1 MMLPLLLA
9 AALAVASGP
18 HAVDLGPAKFYA
30 QSDAGAQLVGLDI
43 VVSAGTA
50 RQGATQ
56 NGLAA
61 LAAQTLLFSKLDGVR
76 LTDRITAAGGSID
89 FAVAPDV
96 VRFDVE
102 ALPSALPAIGADLA
116 RAIAAPD
123 TSPET
128 VAAARTA
135 LGARIDD
142 AQSNPITVGV
152 EMLRAS
158 YYAGPAG
165 GPPFG
170 TNASLANLSPADV
183 GAFFGAHYLR
193 GSAFATATGNV
204 DDAATAATGSVLAA
218 LNSGSEAPVALRTQ
232 PFTAQPKRLIA
243 QRQIGVPFA
252 MVGFAAPALT
262 DRDFPAMLVVR
273 SLLDD
278 VAARQNPTTLALFQR
293 GINVVYAY
301 DVKPATFTVAI
312 NGSEIDPTAGLTVL
326 QAILKTAVSKPLG
339 RDVIKRYKETARGD
353 WALEAVTFT
362 DRAWQIA
369 SAVNQGADPAAAQ
382 SVADAIDH
390 VTPADIERVAKTY
403 LQRYAV
409 AIVVPRRAAQ

>member
-1 MMLPLLLA
+1 MLPLLLA
-9 AALAVASGP
+9 AALAVASVP
-18 HAVDLGPAKFYA
+18 RAVDVGPSAFYA

-61 LAAQTLLFSKLDGVR
+61 LAAQTLLFTKLDGVR
-76 LTDRITAAGGSID
+76 LVDRVAAAGGSID
-89 FAVAPDV
+89 FTVEPDV
-96 VRFDVE
+96 VRFSVE
-102 ALPSALPAIGADLA
+102 ALPAALPAIGADLA

-123 TSPET
+123 ASPQT
-128 VAAARTA
+128 VAAARIA

-142 AQSNPITVGV
+142 AQSNPVSVGI

-165 GPPFG
+165 APSFG
-170 TNASLANLSPADV
+170 TNASLANLVPADV
-183 GAFFGAHYLR
+183 GAFLAAHYLR
-193 GSAFATATGNV
+193 GTSFATATGAV
-204 DDAATAATGSVLAA
+204 GAATAAAASTVLAA
-218 LNSGSEAPVALRTQ
+218 FGSGTEAPLVLRARPFAIEPKHLVTQ
-232 PFTAQPKRLIA
+232 RE
-243 QRQIGVPFA
+243 IGVPFA
-252 MVGFAAPALT
+252 MVGFAAPAMT
-262 DRDFPAMLVVR
+262 DRDFAAMLVVR

-278 VAARQNPTTLALFQR
+278 VAARRSPTTLALFQR
-293 GINVVYAY
+293 GIDVVYAY

-326 QAILKTAVSKPLG
+326 EAILKTAVSKPLG
-339 RDVIKRYKETARGD
+339 SDVIKRYKETARGE
-353 WALEAVTFT
+353 WALEAMTFT

-369 SAVNQGADPAAAQ
+369 TAVNQGADPAAAQ
-382 SVADAIDH
+382 SVTGAIDR
-390 VTPADIERVAKTY
+390 VTPADVRRVAKTY

-409 AIVVPRRAAQ
+409 AIVAPRRRAR

>member
-1 MMLPLLLA
+1 MLPLLLA
-9 AALAVASGP
+9 AALAVASSP
-18 HAVDLGPAKFYA
+18 HAVDLGSATFYA
-30 QSDAGAQLVGLDI
+30 QSDAGAQLVGLDV

-61 LAAQTLLFSKLDGVR
+61 LAAQTLLLTKLDGVR
-76 LTDRITAAGGSID
+76 LADRVAAAGGSID
-89 FAVAPDV
+89 FSVDPDV
-96 VRFDVE
+96 VRFSVE
-102 ALPSALPAIGADLA
+102 ALPAALPAISADFA

-128 VAAARTA
+128 VAAARSA
-135 LGARIDD
+135 LSARIED
-142 AQSNPITVGV
+142 AQSNPVTVGI

-165 GPPFG
+165 APPFG
-170 TNASLANLSPADV
+170 TTASLANLTPADV
-183 GAFFGAHYLR
+183 SAFLTAHYLR
-193 GSAFATATGNV
+193 GTAFA
-204 DDAATAATGSVLAA
+204 AATGDVGEGAAAAASTVLAA
-218 LNSGSEAPVALRTQ
+218 FKSGSEAPIALRAQ
-232 PFTAQPKRLIA
+232 PFAVQPKHLVT
-243 QRQIGVPFA
+243 QRRIGVPFA
-252 MVGFAAPALT
+252 LVGFAAPALS
-262 DRDFPAMLVVR
+262 DRDFAAMLVVR

-278 VAARQNPTTLALFQR
+278 VAARQSPTTLALFQR

-326 QAILKTAVSKPLG
+326 DAILKAAVAKPLG
-339 RDVIKRYKETARGD
+339 RDVIARYKEAARGE

-369 SAVNQGADPAAAQ
+369 TAVNQGADPAAAQ
-382 SVADAIDH
+382 SVAAAIDR
-390 VTPADIERVAKTY
+390 VTPADVQRVAKTY

-409 AIVVPRRAAQ
+409 AIVAPRRRAQ